1 MRDKITAGPALK
13 RGRPALTVT
22 DAARCRLHRLYSLQ
36 GLSVRAVGQH
46 LGIGEAAVR
55 RRLKAAGIEA
65 RKGGGS
71 WREPVLSLMDPAQ
84 LFSDIVLYGV
94 ESAARRRHV
103 SKRLLQLHLAR
114 LRREASNK

>member
-13 RGRPALTVT
+13 RGRPALTLT
-22 DAARCRLHRLYSLQ
+22 DAAKARLHRLYIVQ
-36 GLSVRAVGQH
+36 GLSVRDVGQH
-46 LGIGEAAVR
+46 LKIGEKAVR
-55 RRLKAAGIEA
+55 LRLKAAGIEA

-71 WREPVLSLMDPAQ
+71 WREPVLPLMDQAA

-103 SKRLLQLHLAR
+103 TKRTLQFHLAR